1 LKIIRIRDK
10 NKECLYSKNYNWE
23 FDTTSGFFMRYGTR
37 KDDDPDYSPVGPEI
51 ADIEVSTICS
61 GPFGTPCSWCYKS
74 NTSNGENMTLE
85 TFVKVFNNINPY
97 SNLTQIAFGIG
108 DIDSNPDLIP
118 MFEHCR
124 LNNVVPNLTVNGA
137 RLYNRYK
144 DGKTYYE
151 KIVELCGAVAVSH
164 YGDDICFN
172 AVKQFTD
179 LGMTQVNIHKILA
192 EDTLDDCLDLLQKSQ
207 VDRRL
212 EKLNAVV
219 FLLLKP
225 KGSRNNLTSLRD
237 VKKYKELIEFAV
249 SNNINIGFDSCG
261 ANKFL
266 EAVKGMKNYDTYKM
280 LAEPC
285 ESAAFSVYVNVDGRA
300 FPCSFGEG
308 TPGWE
313 EGIDVVNCRDFIRD
327 VWEGEK
333 FRDFRHRAQ
342 QNKRSCVF
350 YNI

>member
-1 LKIIRIRDK
+1 MIVKLRT
-10 NKECLYSKNYNWE
+10 ENYNYN
-23 FDTTSGFFMRYGTR
+23 FNYNTGFFMRWGKTLE
-37 KDDDPDYSPVGPEI
+37 DDPQYSPIGPEL
-51 ADIEVSTICS
+51 ADIEVSTVCS
-61 GPFGTPCSWCYKS
+61 GPFGTPCPWCYKT
-74 NTSNGENMTLE
+74 NTPSGVNMSLD
-85 TFVKVFNNINPY
+85 TFVDVVENLNQYNN
-97 SNLTQIAFGIG
+97 LMQVAFGVG
-108 DIDSNPDLIP
+108 DIDANLDLVY
-118 MFEHCR
+118 MFRWCR
-124 LNNVVPNLTVNGA
+124 ENTIVPNITVNGS
-137 RLYNRYK
+137 RLDNTFEGR
-144 DGKTYYE
+144 TYYQH
-151 KIVELCGAVAVSH
+151 IADYCGAVAVSH
-164 YGDDICFN
+164 YGDDLCFN
-172 AVKQFTD
+172 AVEKFTN
-179 LGMTQVNIHKILA
+179 LGMKQVNIHKILA
-192 EDTLDDCLDLLQKSQ
+192 EDTLDDCLDLLRKSQ
-207 VDRRL
+207 TDRRL

-225 KGSRNNLTSLRD
+225 KGSRNNLTPLRD
-237 VKKYKELIEFAV
+237 MKKYEELIKFAV
-249 SNNINIGFDSCG
+249 GNNINIGFDSCG

>member
-1 LKIIRIRDK
+1 MI
-10 NKECLYSKNYNWE
+10 KEYDIVTIEEGKELPPDGYEEIEIEE
-23 FDTTSGFFMRYGTR
+23 FLRRENASESEEIEFYRKYGF
-37 KDDDPDYSPVGPEI
+37 P
-51 ADIEVSTICS
+51 
-61 GPFGTPCSWCYKS
+61 
-74 NTSNGENMTLE
+74 
-85 TFVKVFNNINPY
+85 
-97 SNLTQIAFGIG
+97 
-108 DIDSNPDLIP
+108 
-118 MFEHCR
+118 
-124 LNNVVPNLTVNGA
+124 
-137 RLYNRYK
+137 
-144 DGKTYYE
+144 
-151 KIVELCGAVAVSH
+151 
-164 YGDDICFN
+164 
-172 AVKQFTD
+172 
-179 LGMTQVNIHKILA
+179 VNIHKILA